1 MEPPWI
7 LVLCHEFPPL
17 GGGAGKNLFL
27 LCRELTRRGVKV
39 RVWTEDPG
47 VRKRRHFDFDVEY
60 MAVGRKQR
68 FETSLKGMAAFCAR
82 ACLRSLR
89 MRGGRPALVLSVLGI
104 PSGLAGVF
112 IARRVG
118 APHAVWYHGSDI
130 HAGRREGPGGFQRF
144 LLRLI
149 WKGAAV
155 NFFVSTG
162 LRDMAAA
169 IGKGGLRRVAL
180 LPACPSPE
188 ILAYPAAASA
198 AIKAGGAGTPEDRC
212 FLFLGRLDPVKHPL
226 LALQAIE
233 LLKTRGQVTHKFRM
247 AGSGALAPEVQK
259 FVRVKA
265 LSGLV
270 ALEGAASY
278 DRVPELL
285 RSAYA
290 LIVPSRIEGF
300 NTTILEAAHFGVP
313 AVASDTQG
321 IRDFVK
327 HGETGLLFKENDAE
341 GLAEALRALAADPS
355 LRDALGERARAAA
368 LPYRPERVADAFLAG
383 IADVAPGF
391 GAPAMDIR
399 TREGATWN

>member
-17 GGGAGKNLFL
+17 GGGAGKNLYL
-27 LCRELTRRGVKV
+27 LCRELTRRGLRV

-47 VRKRRHFDFDVEY
+47 ARKRRNYDFEVEY
-60 MAVGRKQR
+60 LRVGRKAR
-68 FETSLKGMAAFCAR
+68 FETSRKGMAAFLAR
-82 ACLRSLR
+82 ACLRALR
-89 MRGGRPALVLSVLGI
+89 LRSGRPALVLSVLGI
-104 PSGLAGVF
+104 PSGLAGAF
-112 IARRVG
+112 IAKYTG

-130 HAGRREGPGGFQRF
+130 HAGRRQGPGAFQRF
-144 LLRLI
+144 LLRRV

-169 IGKGGLRRVAL
+169 IGKADLRRVHL

-188 ILAYPAAASA
+188 ILACPAEGSG
-198 AIKAGGAGTPEDRC
+198 KPEERT

-233 LLKTRGQVTHKFRM
+233 ILKTRGQVTRKFRM
-247 AGSGALAPEVQK
+247 AGSGALTPEVQK

-265 LSGLV
+265 LSGVV

-327 HGETGLLFKENDAE
+327 HGETGLLFKEDDAE

-368 LPYRPERVADAFLAG
+368 GPYRPERVAEAFLAG
-383 IADVAPGF
+383 IAGLAPGF
-391 GAPAMDIR
+391 DAPGLDSRI
-399 TREGATWN
+399 REGAAWN